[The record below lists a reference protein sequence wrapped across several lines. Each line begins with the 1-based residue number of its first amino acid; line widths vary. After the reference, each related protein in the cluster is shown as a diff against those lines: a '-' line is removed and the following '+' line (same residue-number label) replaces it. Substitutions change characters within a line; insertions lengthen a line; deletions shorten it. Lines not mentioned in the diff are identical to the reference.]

1 MMRNALRRYG
11 NTRWALIA
19 LLLGLPWPII
29 ILAWLFFGR

>member
-1 MMRNALRRYG
+1 MMRHAVRRAG

-29 ILAWLFFGR
+29 LLVWLFMGR